1 MKRVFLFRSGSMITF
16 LLFLCSV
23 VVLVN
28 GNRNSQR
35 LSIPRSKSK
44 QAHHPFKI
52 IKSTSSSSRSSSFL
66 AVDVLRGGA
75 SSDFYD
81 SDDEYDNESSDFE
94 FDMMDD
100 DMEGLD
106 DDDMNSFEDDSSL
119 TQIVEAFHKTP
130 PLTKVYLSCSMA
142 ATLYGYL
149 TSTRKE
155 FPEILLL
162 DWNAIVK
169 KGQIWRPL
177 TCFLNF
183 GPFGFGY
190 IMTAHFVW
198 TYMSTLERL
207 NYDHPYDFWMMI
219 FFGQVTML
227 IGYFFLGVS
236 SKFLGHN
243 LSTFLVYI
251 WSRYHE
257 GLEVNMMELF
267 NTRAE
272 LLPWF
277 FLAQTA
283 LLEGEFP
290 LLDLMGILFGHIY
303 HHCKTTNVL
312 KTPDAIKRW
321 YRNDN
326 NKYSKVIRE
335 QYKQISADFELA

>member
-1 MKRVFLFRSGSMITF
+1 MKRVFRSSSIITF
-16 LLFLCSV
+16 LLFSCSV

-28 GNRNSQR
+28 GNSNSQR
-35 LSIPRSKSK
+35 LSIPRSKIIK
-44 QAHHPFKI
+44 QAHDPFKI
-52 IKSTSSSSRSSSFL
+52 TKSTSSLL
-66 AVDVLRGGA
+66 AVDVLRGGG

-81 SDDEYDNESSDFE
+81 SDDYDNESSDFD

-100 DMEGLD
+100 DMEGL

-149 TSTRKE
+149 TSKTKE

-162 DWNAIVK
+162 DWNAIVT

-303 HHCKTTNVL
+303 HHCKTTHVL

-326 NKYSKVIRE
+326 NKYSKIIRE

>member
-1 MKRVFLFRSGSMITF
+1 MKRVFLFRSSF
-16 LLFLCSV
+16 LLFSCSV

-28 GNRNSQR
+28 GNSYSQR
-35 LSIPRSKSK
+35 FSIPRSKSK
-44 QAHHPFKI
+44 QAHHVFKI
-52 IKSTSSSSRSSSFL
+52 LKSTSTSSTSSSLL
-66 AVDVLRGGA
+66 ALDVLRGGA

-81 SDDEYDNESSDFE
+81 SDDDYDNESSE
-94 FDMMDD
+94 FDLDMMDD
-100 DMEGLD
+100 DMEALD
-106 DDDMNSFEDDSSL
+106 DDMKSFEDDSSL

-130 PLTKVYLSCSMA
+130 PLTKLYLSCSMA

-149 TSTRKE
+149 TSRTKE

-162 DWNAIVK
+162 DWNAIVT

-303 HHCKTTNVL
+303 HHCKTTHVL

-326 NKYSKVIRE
+326 NKYSKIIRE